1 MEKIEPTKHQRYTIE
16 RVLRS
21 SIIEHPK
28 NPRRITDAAKKK
40 LRDKM
45 KDVGLLQPPIVNRT
59 TGYLLSG
66 HQRIATLDSLER
78 YKPGKNDYTLD
89 VSVVEL
95 DGKAEASML
104 VFLNNASAMGTWDTD
119 ALGELA
125 TTDTT
130 FDDMGFDRVDV
141 EMLFDGDA
149 RFDGMFED
157 SLQTVED
164 KGAIASIKEENRK
177 TGRQSGLDSFEQQK
191 DNPVDLSADFY
202 CTVICKDRA
211 EKHALMKHLGIPR
224 GEMYISPSEIFALK
238 R

>member
-1 MEKIEPTKHQRYTIE
+1 MEVTKHQRYTME

-66 HQRIATLDSLER
+66 HQRIAVMDSLER
-78 YKPGKNDYTLD
+78 YKDGKNDYLID
-89 VSVVEL
+89 VSMVEL
-95 DGKAEASML
+95 EEKAEADML
-104 VFLNNASAMGTWDTD
+104 VFLNNASAMGTWDTNS
-119 ALGELA
+119 LGDLISE
-125 TTDTT
+125 
-130 FDDMGFDRVDV
+130 FKFEDMGFERVDI

-157 SLQTVED
+157 SLQTTED

-177 TGRQSGLDSFEQQK
+177 NGKQSGLDQFEQKK
-191 DNPVDLSADFY
+191 DHPTDLSADFY
-202 CTVICKDRA
+202 VTVICKDQA
-211 EKHALMKHLGIPR
+211 EKQALMSHLGIPR
-224 GEMYISPSEIFALK
+224 GEMYISPSEIFALSRK
-238 R
+238 